1 MNKYNLSKKMNTFVL
16 ITAVFLLAG
25 IIVTIIFANRAP
37 LVKTI
42 TLIIGYLLALYYAF
56 WGYKT
61 PHGNLLRYLIISYAF
76 LLAIGSESRLFAS
89 ARRERPVDV
98 TNAEGQLRRG
108 ARGLTAYKGLLTSVA
123 LILMS
128 YIAGRLNKYKQNKIL
143 IPIVLVILFVRSF
156 VSSTFRIQVVMTDLS
171 YFILWIGI
179 ACAYFARY
187 DAHKEAGLLDKE
199 DINS

>member
-16 ITAVFLLAG
+16 ITAVLLLAG
-25 IIVTIIFANRAP
+25 IVVTIIFANRAP

-76 LLAIGSESRLFAS
+76 LLAIGSESRLFAG

-98 TNAEGQLRRG
+98 TNAEGQLGRG
-108 ARGLTAYKGLLTSVA
+108 ARGLTAYKSLLTSVA

-156 VSSTFRIQVVMTDLS
+156 VSRTFRIQVVMTDLS

>member
-16 ITAVFLLAG
+16 ITAVLLLAG
-25 IIVTIIFANRAP
+25 IVVTIIFANRAP

-98 TNAEGQLRRG
+98 NNAEGQLGRG

-156 VSSTFRIQVVMTDLS
+156 VSRTFRLQVVMTDLS

>member
-1 MNKYNLSKKMNTFVL
+1 M
-16 ITAVFLLAG
+16 
-25 IIVTIIFANRAP
+25 
-37 LVKTI
+37 
-42 TLIIGYLLALYYAF
+42 
-56 WGYKT
+56 
-61 PHGNLLRYLIISYAF
+61 
-76 LLAIGSESRLFAS
+76 FAS

-108 ARGLTAYKGLLTSVA
+108 VRGLTAYKGLLTSVA